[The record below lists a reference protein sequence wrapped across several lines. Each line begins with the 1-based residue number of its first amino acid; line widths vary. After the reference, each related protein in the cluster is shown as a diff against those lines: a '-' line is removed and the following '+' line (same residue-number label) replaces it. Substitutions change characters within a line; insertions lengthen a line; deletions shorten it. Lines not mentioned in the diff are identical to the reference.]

1 MSTSGQEDKMPMH
14 DKLMLLSIAFGL
26 GAALHGIAAALTKVH
41 SNQDKL
47 IFDLRRQSRRAGI
60 AAGCAA
66 LSSVLLTIQF
76 IASANT
82 P

>member
-1 MSTSGQEDKMPMH
+1 MPMH

-47 IFDLRRQSRRAGI
+47 ILDLRRQGRRAGI

-66 LSSVLLTIQF
+66 LLSVLLTIQF
-76 IASANT
+76 IVSTNT